1 MISKSRCCD
10 DDDNDAADDDDN
22 DDVDTTPK
30 KKMMKMYFAALSF
43 KRSLVL
49 ISGRFEDISRKT
61 SEYKK
66 QAWGDLKSN
75 TTETG
80 WQL

>member
-30 KKMMKMYFAALSF
+30 KKMYFAALSF